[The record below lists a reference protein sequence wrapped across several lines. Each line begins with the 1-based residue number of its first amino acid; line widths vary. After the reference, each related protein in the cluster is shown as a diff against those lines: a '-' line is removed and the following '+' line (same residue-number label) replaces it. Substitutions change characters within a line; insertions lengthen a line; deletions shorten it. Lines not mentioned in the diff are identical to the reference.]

1 MEYRAARAAGLSGSR
16 LARLNIQQGSTLR
29 NLGRLDEAVAML
41 ETTEPDPAIG
51 DARAVFLALAL
62 RDAGRHDEALRVCIE
77 ALIPHLPRY
86 QRSAEAYARALSEGG
101 AALEEPRSS

>member
-1 MEYRAARAAGLSGSR
+1 VEYRAARAAGLSGSR
-16 LARLNIQQGSTLR
+16 LARLNIQQDSTLR

-41 ETTEPDPAIG
+41 QTTEPDPVIG

-77 ALIPHLPRY
+77 ALIPAP
-86 QRSAEAYARALSEGG
+86 SAVPAFRGGVRARAHRGRRSTGG
-101 AALEEPRSS
+101 TAI